1 MTHINPPCPHGT
13 KVNASGSR
21 RAAVKRSRRHDV
33 LLAYDGVT
41 AAYLRDIS
49 RRPGSGTSRGFVPEP
64 GPTQPYPDESEA
76 ATIR

>member
-13 KVNASGSR
+13 KVNTSGSR

-41 AAYLRDIS
+41 AAYIRDIS
-49 RRPGSGTSRGFVPEP
+49 RRPGPGTSRGFVPEP
-64 GPTQPYPDESEA
+64 EPTQPHPDELEA
-76 ATIR
+76 ATVR